1 MERIR
6 RYGKDQEIW
15 KGLEDMERIR
25 RFGKNAEIWKWL
37 GDKERLKICKKK
49 QKTRKG

>member
-1 MERIR
+1 
-6 RYGKDQEIW
+6 
-15 KGLEDMERIR
+15 MERIR

-49 QKTRKG
+49 